1 VKLTLHVENQDI
13 SHICQNCGT
22 DIAGKFC
29 HACGQRASL
38 AYDRSLKSF
47 IEHFFEELF
56 VWDSRALRSIKYLL
70 IRPGFL
76 THEYISGRVQS
87 YISPLKLFLF
97 TSLISFFIMIKA
109 DPDVYSSMVTE
120 SDNENDYIASF
131 ILEQESQSGESKEL
145 YIDNFNEQISGN
157 ITIYVFF
164 IMVVFSVLLNLIY
177 ITKKIYYVEH
187 LVFTLHFF
195 TFVLICMFVGT
206 FIDAIW
212 DSAVVFFIYV
222 IPAIY
227 LFFALKTV
235 YHKTIWKALLV
246 CSFLTVNYWILVTV
260 WIMGTMFISAM
271 LA

>member
-1 VKLTLHVENQDI
+1 MKLTLQVEKQDI

-22 DIAGKFC
+22 DIKGKFC

-38 AYDRSLKSF
+38 AYNRSIKSF

-120 SDNENDYIASF
+120 SDKETDYIASF
-131 ILEQESQSGESKEL
+131 ILEKESNSGESKEL
-145 YIDNFNEQISGN
+145 YIDNFNEQVSGN
-157 ITIYVFF
+157 ITLYVFF
-164 IMVVFSVLLNLIY
+164 IMVVFSVLLKIIY
-177 ITKKIYYVEH
+177 ITKKIFYVEH

-195 TFVLICMFVGT
+195 TFVLICMFAGT
-206 FIDAIW
+206 FIDTIW
-212 DSAVVFFIYV
+212 DSAVVVFIYV
-222 IPAIY
+222 IPIIY
-227 LFFALKTV
+227 LFLALKTV
-235 YHKTIWKALLV
+235 YHKKIWKAMV
-246 CSFLTVNYWILVTV
+246 ACSFLAINYWILVTV
-260 WIMGTMFISAM
+260 WIMGTVFISAM